1 MAKIHREDNAR
12 QAAVAG
18 RLIAESLW
26 RRAIGNKLLARKRAP
41 SGRILSNQWCA
52 IIASLLYLC
61 RQEAIGKACRVWKYS
76 CAQKCLQCL
85 KRLQSA
91 EVPAVP
97 GKTAGERKPLAESC
111 GASVL
116 RATNEFGMGRMKS
129 EILNE
134 NPEQVTSTKERLVKC
149 VKEVLPSTTK
159 TCIWLLKITLGVS
172 VLILFMRYFKIL
184 PWLSATLGPLFNHFG
199 LPGEAALA
207 YVSGYFVNM
216 YAMLAIAG
224 SMDLTARAITILGVM
239 SLCSHNM
246 ITETAVQG
254 KTGANPVRVVITRTL
269 AGFVLAFV
277 LNLILPLSQSDIAM
291 LGGAVGESEAA
302 VASVAEAPT
311 GVASAAGAPATVAS
325 VAEAPAGVTSVAET
339 APAAVASLTEAPAA
353 VQPLFKEL
361 AVEWCYSTLSILV
374 KMTLLIYSLAILQRI
389 LSEFGVIRWVSKFL
403 KPLLL
408 LFGLPAR
415 CSFLWIIA
423 NILGIAYGG
432 AVMME
437 EVRAGKLSLRDIKLV
452 NQHIGISHSNLEDLT
467 LVASIGGIW
476 WVMLLSR
483 WAGSFILVW
492 GYRAEMAIRKKLLTL
507 QTKTTL

>member
-1 MAKIHREDNAR
+1 M
-12 QAAVAG
+12 
-18 RLIAESLW
+18 
-26 RRAIGNKLLARKRAP
+26 
-41 SGRILSNQWCA
+41 C
-52 IIASLLYLC
+52 
-61 RQEAIGKACRVWKYS
+61 
-76 CAQKCLQCL
+76 
-85 KRLQSA
+85 A

-159 TCIWLLKITLGVS
+159 TCIWLLKITIGVS

-302 VASVAEAPT
+302 VAE
-311 GVASAAGAPATVAS
+311 APATEASIAVAS

-339 APAAVASLTEAPAA
+339 APATEASIAVASVAKAPATEASITVTPAAGAPATVASITEAPAA

-361 AVEWCYSTLSILV
+361 VVEWCYSTLSILV

-415 CSFLWIIA
+415 CSFLWIVA

>member
-1 MAKIHREDNAR
+1 MR
-12 QAAVAG
+12 AA
-18 RLIAESLW
+18 
-26 RRAIGNKLLARKRAP
+26 

-61 RQEAIGKACRVWKYS
+61 RQEASGRSACSAWKN
-76 CAQKCLQCL
+76 CRAQKCLQCL
-85 KRLQSA
+85 ERLQSA
-91 EVPAVP
+91 ECLQCLEILVCAEEPAEP

-291 LGGAVGESEAA
+291 LGGAFEKSEAA
-302 VASVAEAPT
+302 VAEAPATEASIAVAPVAEAPAT
-311 GVASAAGAPATVAS
+311 EASIAVAPAAGAPATVAS
-325 VAEAPAGVTSVAET
+325 I
-339 APAAVASLTEAPAA
+339 TEAPAA

>member
-1 MAKIHREDNAR
+1 
-12 QAAVAG
+12 
-18 RLIAESLW
+18 
-26 RRAIGNKLLARKRAP
+26 
-41 SGRILSNQWCA
+41 
-52 IIASLLYLC
+52 
-61 RQEAIGKACRVWKYS
+61 
-76 CAQKCLQCL
+76 
-85 KRLQSA
+85 
-91 EVPAVP
+91 
-97 GKTAGERKPLAESC
+97 
-111 GASVL
+111 
-116 RATNEFGMGRMKS
+116 MGRMKS

-302 VASVAEAPT
+302 VAEAPT
-311 GVASAAGAPATVAS
+311 GVAPAAETPASEASITVAPAAVAPATEASIAVAPAAVAS
-325 VAEAPAGVTSVAET
+325 VAEAPAN
-339 APAAVASLTEAPAA
+339 VASITEAPAA
-353 VQPLFKEL
+353 VQPLFQEL

>member
-1 MAKIHREDNAR
+1 MVCNYCFFVVSLQAR
-12 QAAVAG
+12 
-18 RLIAESLW
+18 
-26 RRAIGNKLLARKRAP
+26 
-41 SGRILSNQWCA
+41 
-52 IIASLLYLC
+52 
-61 RQEAIGKACRVWKYS
+61 GKW
-76 CAQKCLQCL
+76 QKSLQCL
-85 KRLQSA
+85 EKLQRA

-97 GKTAGERKPLAESC
+97 GKTAGERKSLAESC

-302 VASVAEAPT
+302 VAEAPA
-311 GVASAAGAPATVAS
+311 GVAPAAGAPASEASITVAPAAGAPATEAS
-325 VAEAPAGVTSVAET
+325 I
-339 APAAVASLTEAPAA
+339 TEAPAA

-415 CSFLWIIA
+415 CSFLWIVA

>member
-1 MAKIHREDNAR
+1 M
-12 QAAVAG
+12 
-18 RLIAESLW
+18 
-26 RRAIGNKLLARKRAP
+26 
-41 SGRILSNQWCA
+41 C
-52 IIASLLYLC
+52 
-61 RQEAIGKACRVWKYS
+61 
-76 CAQKCLQCL
+76 
-85 KRLQSA
+85 A

-159 TCIWLLKITLGVS
+159 TCIWLLKITIGVS

-302 VASVAEAPT
+302 V
-311 GVASAAGAPATVAS
+311 
-325 VAEAPAGVTSVAET
+325 
-339 APAAVASLTEAPAA
+339 AA

>member
-1 MAKIHREDNAR
+1 MVCNYCFF
-12 QAAVAG
+12 VV
-18 RLIAESLW
+18 SL
-26 RRAIGNKLLARKRAP
+26 
-41 SGRILSNQWCA
+41 Q
-52 IIASLLYLC
+52 
-61 RQEAIGKACRVWKYS
+61 AIGKACRAWKYS

-85 KRLQSA
+85 ERLQSA

-97 GKTAGERKPLAESC
+97 RKTAGERKPLAESC

-159 TCIWLLKITLGVS
+159 TCIWLLKITIGVS

-291 LGGAVGESEAA
+291 LGGAVGQHEAAVAEAPATEASIAVAPAAVASAA
-302 VASVAEAPT
+302 VASVAEAP
-311 GVASAAGAPATVAS
+311 ATVAS
-325 VAEAPAGVTSVAET
+325 I
-339 APAAVASLTEAPAA
+339 TEAPAP

-361 AVEWCYSTLSILV
+361 VVEWCYSTVSILV